1 MKKWE
6 ELSMRERAAIIK
18 VGVAN
23 GITNLKDIKK
33 QYHTF
38 SEGGPIEQ
46 QLREQYP
53 HYTDAQIQLLI
64 RSRQSD
70 KNLSEYKSKS
80 TESSNKDYSK
90 DIELVMGALHDQANS
105 LRGININE
113 ASAKQEQEAKDKWAP
128 YKLGIEAGTTA
139 AELLSGAY
147 FLTKGA
153 LKGTNAVAGRLSRTT
168 SRHGHPVYST
178 SSPAGKVRETTDKL
192 LTKMDKGQTTMSTLG
207 FGADIAQLMQGDTSW
222 VNNAELAGDAAG
234 IIGGTNIV
242 RSTPWFGRYRN
253 AIDTTLDAMG
263 YTAAGYDVWNY
274 LFGE

>member
-23 GITNLKDIKK
+23 GITNLKEIRNK
-33 QYHTF
+33 F
-38 SEGGPIEQ
+38 EEGGPIEQ

-53 HYTDAQIQLLI
+53 HYTDDQIQLLI

-153 LKGTNAVAGRLSRTT
+153 LKGTNAVARRLSRTT

-222 VNNAELAGDAAG
+222 VNSAELAGDAAG

>member
-1 MKKWE
+1 MKWN
-6 ELSMRERAAIIK
+6 ELSMKDKAAIMKVAINNGVIK
-18 VGVAN
+18 LN
-23 GITNLKDIKK
+23 DIKNR
-33 QYHTF
+33 F
-38 SEGGPIEQ
+38 DEGGPIEQ

-53 HYTDAQIQLLI
+53 NYTDAQIQLLV
-64 RSRQSD
+64 RSRQANSNLNKD
-70 KNLSEYKSKS
+70 KRRIV
-80 TESSNKDYSK
+80 ESSNKNYSK
-90 DIELVMGALHDQANS
+90 DAELIMRALHDQANS
-105 LRGININE
+105 LRGMNVKE
-113 ASAKQEQEAKDKWAP
+113 ASTRQEQEVKDKWAP

-139 AELLSGAY
+139 AELLAGTY

-153 LKGTNAVAGRLSRTT
+153 LKGTNAVARRLSRTT

-178 SSPAGKVRETTDKL
+178 SSPAGKVREATDKL

-234 IIGGTNIV
+234 IIGGTNII

-253 AIDTTLDAMG
+253 ALDTTLDAMG

-274 LFGE
+274 LFGEE

>member
-23 GITNLKDIKK
+23 GITNLKEIRNK
-33 QYHTF
+33 F
-38 SEGGPIEQ
+38 EEGGPIEQ

-90 DIELVMGALHDQANS
+90 
-105 LRGININE
+105 
-113 ASAKQEQEAKDKWAP
+113 
-128 YKLGIEAGTTA
+128 A

-153 LKGTNAVAGRLSRTT
+153 LKGTNAVARRLSRTT

>member
-23 GITNLKDIKK
+23 GITNLKEIRNK
-33 QYHTF
+33 F
-38 SEGGPIEQ
+38 EEGGPIEQ

-80 TESSNKDYSK
+80 TESSNKDY
-90 DIELVMGALHDQANS
+90 S

-153 LKGTNAVAGRLSRTT
+153 LKGTNAVARRLSRTT
-168 SRHGHPVYST
+168 SRHDHPVYST

-263 YTAAGYDVWNY
+263 YTADGYDVWNY

>member
-23 GITNLKDIKK
+23 GITNLKEIRNK
-33 QYHTF
+33 F
-38 SEGGPIEQ
+38 EEGGPIEQ

-90 DIELVMGALHDQANS
+90 DIELVMGA
-105 LRGININE
+105 
-113 ASAKQEQEAKDKWAP
+113 
-128 YKLGIEAGTTA
+128 
-139 AELLSGAY
+139 
-147 FLTKGA
+147 F
-153 LKGTNAVAGRLSRTT
+153 
-168 SRHGHPVYST
+168 
-178 SSPAGKVRETTDKL
+178 
-192 LTKMDKGQTTMSTLG
+192 
-207 FGADIAQLMQGDTSW
+207 
-222 VNNAELAGDAAG
+222 
-234 IIGGTNIV
+234 IV

>member
-1 MKKWE
+1 MIMKWS
-6 ELSMRERAAIIK
+6 ELSMKDKAAIMKVAINNGVIK
-18 VGVAN
+18 LN
-23 GITNLKDIKK
+23 DIKNR
-33 QYHTF
+33 F
-38 SEGGPIEQ
+38 DEGGPIEQ

-53 HYTDAQIQLLI
+53 NYTDSQIQLLI

-113 ASAKQEQEAKDKWAP
+113 ASAKQEQEAKDKWVP

-153 LKGTNAVAGRLSRTT
+153 LKGTNAVARRLSRTT
-168 SRHGHPVYST
+168 SRYGHPVYST
-178 SSPAGKVRETTDKL
+178 RGTAGKVREATDKI

-234 IIGGTNIV
+234 IIGGTNII

-263 YTAAGYDVWNY
+263 YTAAGYDVLNY
-274 LFGE
+274 LFGEE